1 MKKLLRY
8 LPLLTL
14 ALIASCT
21 TIDEGMDKT
30 EVLQVSTNKM
40 EIESLSSKETFTITS
55 YCDWL
60 AVITYEDNDSNWI
73 NLSSTKGSRGTKDVT
88 VTFDENKAFD
98 DRYATITVINS
109 RYGLSQAIKIHQKA
123 VEPFIELDTET
134 ITSIASGTT
143 KSITLESTI
152 SWKAS
157 CDADWITITPASGK
171 KGTSTLKVVV
181 TQNTKTVVRES
192 VVKVFNAEYNIEKQI
207 AVTQDLNENA
217 NRMIVYT
224 SSNNNIILPPGL
236 GLSDDR
242 TVFGAEIIE
251 NKYING
257 IGVIL
262 FDGEVTTIGEWAFY
276 QCDNLTSITIPDS
289 VTTIEGTAFSGCS
302 SLREFNGKYA
312 SDNGRCLIIDGT
324 LNSFAPAG
332 LSEYTIPDS
341 VTTIGVCAFAQCDN
355 LKSITIPDSV
365 TTIGGWAFAEC
376 GNLKSITIPDSVTTI
391 EYDAFEDC
399 SSLKIVTIGNS
410 VTTIGDY
417 AFYGCSSLTIVY
429 CKATTPPAG
438 GSYMFNR
445 NASGRVIYVPRNS
458 EEKYESASYWSS
470 YASSI
475 IGYDF

>member
-21 TIDEGMDKT
+21 TIDEGMDKA

-40 EIESLSSKETFTITS
+40 EIEALSSKETFTITS

-109 RYGLSQAIKIHQKA
+109 RYDLSQEIKIHQKA
-123 VEPFIELDTET
+123 FEPVIELDTET

-257 IGVIL
+257 SGVIL
-262 FDGEVTTIGEWAFY
+262 FDGEVTTIGEWAFAHCY
-276 QCDNLTSITIPDS
+276 NLTSITIPDS
-289 VTTIEGTAFSGCS
+289 VTTIGECAFQGCS
-302 SLREFNGKYA
+302 SLT
-312 SDNGRCLIIDGT
+312 SV
-324 LNSFAPAG
+324 
-332 LSEYTIPDS
+332 TIGDS
-341 VTTIGVCAFAQCDN
+341 VTTIGERAFWDCSSLTSVTIGDSVTTIGWCAFMDCSS
-355 LKSITIPDSV
+355 LTSITIPDSV
-365 TTIGGWAFAEC
+365 TTIDEG
-376 GNLKSITIPDSVTTI
+376 
-391 EYDAFEDC
+391 
-399 SSLKIVTIGNS
+399 
-410 VTTIGDY
+410 
-417 AFYGCSSLTIVY
+417 AFYNCI
-429 CKATTPPAG
+429 
-438 GSYMFNR
+438 
-445 NASGRVIYVPRNS
+445 
-458 EEKYESASYWSS
+458 
-470 YASSI
+470 
-475 IGYDF
+475 

>member
-88 VTFDENKAFD
+88 VTFDENKALD

-109 RYGLSQAIKIHQKA
+109 RYDLSQEIKIHQKA
-123 VEPFIELDTET
+123 FEPYIELDTET

-236 GLSDDR
+236 GLGDDR

-257 IGVIL
+257 SGVIL
-262 FDGEVTTIGEWAFY
+262 FDGEVTTIGEWAFA

-289 VTTIEGTAFSGCS
+289 VTTIGECAFQGCS
-302 SLREFNGKYA
+302 SLTSVAIGD
-312 SDNGRCLIIDGT
+312 SIT
-324 LNSFAPAG
+324 
-332 LSEYTIPDS
+332 TIGERAFMDCSSLTSVTIGDS
-341 VTTIGVCAFAQCDN
+341 VTTIGWCAFMDCSS
-355 LKSITIPDSV
+355 LTSITIPDSV
-365 TTIGGWAFAEC
+365 TTIDEGAFY
-376 GNLKSITIPDSVTTI
+376 N
-391 EYDAFEDC
+391 C
-399 SSLKIVTIGNS
+399 SSLKN
-410 VTTIGDY
+410 
-417 AFYGCSSLTIVY
+417 VY
-429 CKATTPPAG
+429 CKATTPPEG
-438 GSYMFNR
+438 GYDMFYN
-445 NASGRVIYVPRNS
+445 NAYGRKIYVPTES
-458 EEKYESASYWSS
+458 VKAYKSAWYWWDYESD
-470 YASSI
+470 I
-475 IGYDF
+475 VGYDF

>member
-8 LPLLTL
+8 LTL

-30 EVLQVSTNKM
+30 DVLQVSTNKM

-123 VEPFIELDTET
+123 FEPFIELDTET

-262 FDGEVTTIGEWAFY
+262 FDGEVTTIGEWAFAH
-276 QCDNLTSITIPDS
+276 CDNLTSITIPDS
-289 VTTIEGTAFSGCS
+289 VTTIGNWAFHNCS
-302 SLREFNGKYA
+302 SLT
-312 SDNGRCLIIDGT
+312 SV
-324 LNSFAPAG
+324 
-332 LSEYTIPDS
+332 TIGES
-341 VTTIGVCAFAQCDN
+341 VTTIGESAFR
-355 LKSITIPDSV
+355 
-365 TTIGGWAFAEC
+365 
-376 GNLKSITIPDSVTTI
+376 
-391 EYDAFEDC
+391 DC
-399 SSLKIVTIGNS
+399 SSLTSVTISDS
-410 VTTIGDY
+410 VTEIGWD
-417 AFYGCSSLTIVY
+417 AFAYCSSLTSVTIGDSVTEIGWYAFYNCSSLKNVY
-429 CKATTPPAG
+429 CKATIPPAG
-438 GSYMFNR
+438 GAFMFDH
-445 NASGRVIYVPRNS
+445 NASGRKIYVPMKSVN
-458 EEKYESASYWSS
+458 KYKSASYWEDYSNV
-470 YASSI
+470 I
-475 IGYDF
+475 VGYNF